1 MMTRRSDS
9 FVLMLLMA
17 VALMAGCGKGSL
29 LPQLGEDGR
38 GLPQALVLADSLMN
52 SRPDSALA
60 VLDGAEEEMAGEH
73 QRQQWQLL
81 RLNAINKLDTVF
93 TAAHVVHAQTLADY
107 FDSHGNRNERML
119 ANYLL
124 GRTFYDCGKLPNALE
139 AFHAAAACA
148 DTAASDCDYHT
159 LCLVHC
165 QMAEIFHR
173 HYQPRTAIAELAEAQ
188 RMAYKDKDTLMAI
201 ECYFDQ
207 SNEYER
213 LGRLQHERLHLYG
226 F

>member
-1 MMTRRSDS
+1 MMRRSDS

-17 VALMAGCGKGSL
+17 VALMAGCGKG
-29 LPQLGEDGR
+29 R
-38 GLPQALVLADSLMN
+38 TPQALVLADSLMN

-148 DTAASDCDYHT
+148 DTAAIDSGT
-159 LCLVHC
+159 LGEGIYLCTLFVDGKNVG
-165 QMAEIFHR
+165 
-173 HYQPRTAIAELAEAQ
+173 TK
-188 RMAYKDKDTLMAI
+188 RMVKTK
-201 ECYFDQ
+201 
-207 SNEYER
+207 
-213 LGRLQHERLHLYG
+213 
-226 F
+226 